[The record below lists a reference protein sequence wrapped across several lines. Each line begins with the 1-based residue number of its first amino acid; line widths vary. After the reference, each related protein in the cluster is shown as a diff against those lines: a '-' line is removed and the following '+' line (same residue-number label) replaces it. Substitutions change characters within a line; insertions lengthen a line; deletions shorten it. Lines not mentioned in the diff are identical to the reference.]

1 MSGSVSISP
10 GGTSKPVSILRDTG
24 AAHSFIHKNVLPLA
38 TDTYTG
44 TDILVRGIELGCIKV
59 PVHSV
64 FLKSELVTGL
74 VNVGVCVKLPVEGV
88 NFILGNDLAGGNVFP
103 FPLVS
108 ECPTRDSAELAVS
121 PPLFPAC
128 AITRSQSQKFA
139 DTVDLS
145 DSFLLSSKPTELSL
159 SVNDNVLETNSDVF
173 NQGQTVTI
181 GGKQLS
187 TAQKSDSTLSHCIES
202 AVKTKDKLAHVRMGY
217 YWDGDVLR
225 RKWLPISGDKTDLN
239 HVYQIVV
246 PTCYRPVVLEL
257 AHDHLMAG
265 HFGVN

>member
-88 NFILGNDLAGGNVFP
+88 NFILGNDLAGGNV
-103 FPLVS
+103 
-108 ECPTRDSAELAVS
+108 
-121 PPLFPAC
+121 
-128 AITRSQSQKFA
+128 
-139 DTVDLS
+139 
-145 DSFLLSSKPTELSL
+145 
-159 SVNDNVLETNSDVF
+159 
-173 NQGQTVTI
+173 
-181 GGKQLS
+181 
-187 TAQKSDSTLSHCIES
+187 
-202 AVKTKDKLAHVRMGY
+202 
-217 YWDGDVLR
+217 LR
-225 RKWLPISGDKTDLN
+225 RKWLPISGDKTDLD
-239 HVYQIVV
+239 HAYQIVV
-246 PTCYRPVVLEL
+246 PT
-257 AHDHLMAG
+257 
-265 HFGVN
+265 